1 MKPNRPVMLALAV
14 GFSLMVGA
22 VALSQTPLDD
32 DPLDDRSARR
42 IERMEKVVR
51 ELRAIVFQGR
61 ETGQPIVVQ
70 PAETEQRI
78 GELADRITS
87 LESSLTRLN
96 GQLESANHTA
106 DEQRR
111 LAEQMNQQNAAL
123 SARIDALENKVATL
137 SAPPPEQPSQQAA
150 MTEDPEVLFGTARK
164 QLLDGDY
171 PAAEASFRAFVD
183 QYGDSPR
190 AAEARYY
197 LGKTLLARRAYA
209 EAASADIAAIRDWPQ
224 TAWAPDAVLDLSRA
238 LVGMRRLPD
247 ACSTLTELGRRYPRA
262 TTDVKN
268 RAATLRTQA
277 QCTAP

>member
-1 MKPNRPVMLALAV
+1 MKPNRPMMLALAV
-14 GFSLMVGA
+14 GFSLMVA
-22 VALSQTPLDD
+22 AAALSQTPLDD

-111 LAEQMNQQNAAL
+111 LADQMNQQNAAL

-137 SAPPPEQPSQQAA
+137 SAPPPEAPPQQAA
-150 MTEDPEVLFGTARK
+150 MNEDPEVLFGTARK

-183 QYGDSPR
+183 QYGDTAR

>member
-1 MKPNRPVMLALAV
+1 MKPSRPVMLALAI
-14 GFSLMVGA
+14 GFSLMCGA

-42 IERMEKVVR
+42 LERMEKVVR

-78 GELADRITS
+78 GELSDRITN
-87 LESSLTRLN
+87 LETSLTRLN
-96 GQLESANHTA
+96 GQLENANHTA

-111 LAEQMNQQNAAL
+111 LAQQVTQQNAAL
-123 SARIDALENKVATL
+123 SARIDALESKVATL
-137 SAPPPEQPSQQAA
+137 SAPSPEPPPQAA
-150 MTEDPEVLFGTARK
+150 AQTADPEALFGAARK

-171 PAAEASFRAFVD
+171 AAAEGSFRAFVD
-183 QYGDSPR
+183 DFGDNAR
-190 AAEARYY
+190 APEARYY

-247 ACSTLTELGRRYPRA
+247 ACSTLNELGRRYPRA
-262 TTDVKN
+262 STDVKN

-277 QCTAP
+277 QCAAP

>member
-1 MKPNRPVMLALAV
+1 MKPNRPVMLALAL

-78 GELADRITS
+78 GELADRVTS

-111 LAEQMNQQNAAL
+111 LADQMNQQNAAL

-137 SAPPPEQPSQQAA
+137 SAPPPEAPPQQAA
-150 MTEDPEVLFGTARK
+150 MAEDPEVLFGTARK

-171 PAAEASFRAFVD
+171 PGAEASFRAFVD
-183 QYGDSPR
+183 QYGDSAR

-268 RAATLRTQA
+268 RAATLHTQA

>member
-1 MKPNRPVMLALAV
+1 MGRNHVIELGDFVLEEAV
-14 GFSLMVGA
+14 
-22 VALSQTPLDD
+22 
-32 DPLDDRSARR
+32 
-42 IERMEKVVR
+42 
-51 ELRAIVFQGR
+51 
-61 ETGQPIVVQ
+61 
-70 PAETEQRI
+70 
-78 GELADRITS
+78 
-87 LESSLTRLN
+87 
-96 GQLESANHTA
+96 
-106 DEQRR
+106 RR
-111 LAEQMNQQNAAL
+111 LSRWRRDGAPDLCL
-123 SARIDALENKVATL
+123 SVNVHER
-137 SAPPPEQPSQQAA
+137 
-150 MTEDPEVLFGTARK
+150 

-183 QYGDSPR
+183 QYGDTAR